1 MRLTPELTHPPLCSA
16 AVEGVGELFEWFPH
30 PHASPH
36 LSCPQRCHPAHPHP
50 HNTVQDAQCKQSLR
64 ALPGQHLCLTSC
76 PPTGKG
82 HTGESRSSGY
92 RAGEPS
98 SVVEHLPD
106 RCESLGSAFST
117 GYQGTRDRTAMR
129 PLSKMEKPGPGN
141 FKDSKAKTEERAY
154 PKATT

>member
-1 MRLTPELTHPPLCSA
+1 MTFPVLLLKMASCKAMHANHTQLQ
-16 AVEGVGELFEWFPH
+16 GE
-30 PHASPH
+30 
-36 LSCPQRCHPAHPHP
+36 AHPHP

-141 FKDSKAKTEERAY
+141 FKDPRPRLRKGLTQKLPPDSEFPGSGSAPESCQ
-154 PKATT
+154 PL